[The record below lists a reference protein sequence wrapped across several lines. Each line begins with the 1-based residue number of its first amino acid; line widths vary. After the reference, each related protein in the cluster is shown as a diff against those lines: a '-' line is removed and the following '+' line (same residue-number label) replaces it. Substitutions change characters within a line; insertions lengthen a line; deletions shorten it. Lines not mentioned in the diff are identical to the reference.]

1 MSTKT
6 NFKRVALV
14 AVAALGLGVLTSVA
28 PANATA
34 GEWTLPVANGPVIV
48 GFNITT
54 PTAGTV
60 TIGSSTSISIPMV
73 AGTDAEAR
81 VTVDG
86 GSITS
91 ASLAP
96 DTTAKTYT
104 STTFVYG
111 DTTPTIT
118 FTPNAGVSIMTIT
131 SYATTSAYLAGT
143 KAAEIIATIKAVASI
158 GVVSAGNSF
167 VSVVA
172 AATTADPTDN
182 VDVAAAKA
190 VAVGTNGRINYVLKD
205 GNNVEMADGT
215 VVTATATGGCL
226 VGLTNATTAYLSA
239 SATQLYATTTSG
251 YGDEIFLARAVT
263 NAPATCTVTFTVNGA
278 LLGTKTLTLQGK
290 VTKLEVL
297 DGQAGISN
305 AYASSLIASEDAFA
319 YNATDAA
326 GNVVY
331 TITPTFNNTASDAFS
346 STSNGSTASLTV
358 PYGLGDI
365 TCTGNAKGSGS
376 FYLSYTNNAGESI
389 KSPVYTANCFGTAVN
404 YKASL
409 DKASYVSGDVATL
422 TITATDSK
430 GNVANDYVYLGGLAA
445 DGSGLTNA
453 PSIAGSNMSA
463 ITAPT
468 STHMFVS
475 GKKTYKFIVGSTEGS
490 YQMSVDLPKFNSVTY
505 AQSAITVAY
514 KIAGNG
520 GVSNADVLKAIVSL
534 IASINK
540 QIAALQKALLKK

>member
-14 AVAALGLGVLTSVA
+14 AVASLGLGVLTSVA
-28 PANATA
+28 PANAVAGVWTA
-34 GEWTLPVANGPVIV
+34 PVANGPVIV
-48 GFNITT
+48 TFDITT
-54 PTAGTV
+54 ATAGTV

-73 AGTDAEAR
+73 AGTAAEAR

-86 GSITS
+86 GTITG
-91 ASLAP
+91 ATLAP
-96 DTTAKTYT
+96 DTTAATYT
-104 STTFVYG
+104 STSFVYG
-111 DTTPTIT
+111 DTAPTIT
-118 FTPNAGVSIMTIT
+118 FTPNAGVSLMTIT

-158 GVVSAGNSF
+158 GVISPANSF

-172 AATTADPTDN
+172 AATTSDPADN

-205 GNNVEMADGT
+205 GNNVEMVDGS

-226 VGLTNATTAYLSA
+226 VGLTNTSAAFLST
-239 SATQLYATTTSG
+239 SATQLYAATTTG
-251 YGDEIFLARAVT
+251 YGDEIFLARSVT
-263 NAPATCTVTFTVNGA
+263 NAPATCTVTFTVNGL

-305 AYASSLIASEDAFA
+305 AYASSSIPSAEAFA
-319 YNATDAA
+319 YNAYDAA

-331 TITPTFNNTASDAFS
+331 SITPTFNNTPSEAFS
-346 STSNGSTASLTV
+346 SASNSAAATLTV
-358 PYGLGDI
+358 GYGLGDL

-376 FYLSYTNNAGESI
+376 FYLSYSNNAGETI

-430 GNVANDYVYLGGLAA
+430 GNVVNDYVYLGGLAA
-445 DGSGLTNA
+445 DGTGTTNA
-453 PSIAGSNMSA
+453 PSIAGSNMTA
-463 ITAPT
+463 IATPT
-468 STHMFVS
+468 SIDMFS
-475 GKKTYKFIVGSTEGS
+475 GGKKTYKFIVGSTEGS
-490 YQMSVDLPKFNSVTY
+490 YSMSVDLPKFNSTTY
-505 AQSAITVAY
+505 AQTAVTASY
-514 KIAGNG
+514 KIAGSG
-520 GVSNADVLKAIVSL
+520 AVSNADVLKAIVSL